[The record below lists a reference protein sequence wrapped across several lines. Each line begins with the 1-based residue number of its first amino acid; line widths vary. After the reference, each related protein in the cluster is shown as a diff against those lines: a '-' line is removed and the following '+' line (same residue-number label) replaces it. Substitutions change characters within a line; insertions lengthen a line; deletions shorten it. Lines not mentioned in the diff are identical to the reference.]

1 MPSPLVSV
9 IGSVTRAYT
18 LAVLAGTRV
27 PQTAYRI
34 AKLADLSPPNVY
46 VELRKL
52 ARSGIVEAR
61 EGGWVLL
68 DERTRAFCEGRGP
81 LFERRLSIEAKRKW
95 VGQNRRRISRMLKL
109 PLPRGEPRRGPGPRL
124 MGEFRPSRS
133 KNELLRAAGLR
144 PSRHKGR

>member
-1 MPSPLVSV
+1 MADLLVSV

-52 ARSGIVEAR
+52 ARAGIVCR
-61 EGGWVLL
+61 KEGGWVLEQ
-68 DERTRAFCEGRGP
+68 DRVRAFCEGQGP
-81 LFERRLSIEAKRKW
+81 LFERTVSLERKREWRVK
-95 VGQNRRRISRMLKL
+95 NRRRISQILRQPIPEVEAKKG
-109 PLPRGEPRRGPGPRL
+109 PEPKVLR
-124 MGEFRPSRS
+124 EFSRS
-133 KNELLRAAGLR
+133 RTKNELLRAAGLSESQHR
-144 PSRHKGR
+144 YR